1 MHTLTPSPRTKL
13 IGAGMI
19 LGPLLLLASTAA
31 SLSGDGLSEDSAGG
45 VLQIHAFV
53 GLMLATIGLTELCQ
67 RYFPRAAVALTLMAA
82 LGVAG
87 GVAYGLNSIYVD
99 MGAMDLNEQTGA
111 TTSLAL
117 QLPGILFPLSFI
129 GLGLAL
135 FRSAIPLRWCGLAL
149 IAGGVLF
156 PISRIGDIE
165 ALAPVP
171 DILFLMGLAPIGLA
185 LLRGRDVA
193 GAGAP

>member
-1 MHTLTPSPRTKL
+1 M

-31 SLSGDGLSEDSAGG
+31 SLPGDGEDSAGG
-45 VLQIHAFV
+45 VLQIYAFV
-53 GLMLATIGLTELCQ
+53 GLMLAMIGLTELCQ
-67 RYFPRAAVALTLMAA
+67 RYLPRAAAALTLMAA

-165 ALAPVP
+165 ALAPVS
-171 DILFLMGLAPIGLA
+171 DMLFLLGLAPIGLA

-193 GAGAP
+193 GTEAP